1 MNIRFANLTDCHQI
15 ARLHKTCLTESFLGL
30 LGIGILNILY
40 KALAK
45 YPGGILFVAQEGDET
60 IGFVSG
66 VDNVKRFYKFFL
78 KKFWFNASFLLFLK
92 VFSPKTLKK
101 IFETM
106 NYGANEKIEGL
117 PEAELLSI
125 AVIEKFR
132 GQGASKML
140 FDELKQEFNNRN
152 ISKFKI
158 IVGCC
163 LIGAQKFYEKM
174 GCVKV
179 AETEIH
185 KGASSKIL
193 LCEVGG

>member
-1 MNIRFANLTDCHQI
+1 MNTRLADLNDYPKI
-15 ARLHKTCLTESFLGL
+15 AHLHKTCLTESFLGL
-30 LGIGILNILY
+30 LGVGILRILY

-45 YPGGILFVAQEGDET
+45 YPGGILFVAMEGDEI

-66 VDNVKRFYKFFL
+66 VDNVKRFYRFFL
-78 KKFWFNASFLLFLK
+78 KKYWLKASVPLFLK
-92 VFSPKTLKK
+92 IFSLKTLKK

-106 NYGANEKIEGL
+106 NYGTSEEIGGL
-117 PEAELLSI
+117 PHAELLSI
-125 AVIEKFR
+125 AVKEEFR
-132 GQGASKML
+132 GQGASKLL
-140 FDELKQEFNNRN
+140 FDALKQEFKNRN

-163 LIGAQKFYEKM
+163 LVGAQKFYEKM

-193 LCEVGG
+193 ICII